1 MLEFLN
7 TVEVTQIAEY
17 SYIVMQEYYSIEKG
31 KSVYNVSLEE
41 SEDGFI
47 SHTTDLF
54 ETEDEAKASSFYQ
67 TLVIIYNYGKEA
79 K

>member
-1 MLEFLN
+1 MLDFIR
-7 TVEVTQIAEY
+7 TVKITQIAEH
-17 SYIVMQEYYSIEKG
+17 SYIVMQEYADEKD

-67 TLVIIYNYGKEA
+67 ILVIIYNYGKEA

>member
-1 MLEFLN
+1 MLDFIR
-7 TVEVTQIAEY
+7 TVKITQIAEH
-17 SYIVMQEYYSIEKG
+17 SYIVMQEYADEKD

-67 TLVIIYNYGKEA
+67 ILVTIYNYGKEA

>member
-1 MLEFLN
+1 MLSFVN
-7 TVEVTQIAEY
+7 TIKITQISKH
-17 SYIVMQEYYSIEKG
+17 SYIVIQEYIDEKN

-47 SHTTDLF
+47 SNTTDLF
-54 ETEDEAKASSFYQ
+54 ETEDEAKALSFYQ
-67 TLVIIYNYGKEA
+67 ILVKIYNDGKEV

>member
-17 SYIVMQEYYSIEKG
+17 SYIVMQEYTNEKG

-54 ETEDEAKASSFYQ
+54 ESEDEAKASSFYQ
-67 TLVIIYNYGKEA
+67 ILVIIYNYGKEA